1 MLKNLTM
8 DFPILKP
15 GCADFLEGVSYQVEA
30 SQEKRVLKI
39 THTLTGNSF
48 VRQLIKSGDA
58 QFSVLLLYLNSSERQ
73 HETSNDIKIES
84 DKIVAEQLV
93 DIKFS
98 YAPEIIPSIIII
110 KEKSIE
116 LADESSGLTD
126 FWKQGDDTT
135 IPKYSR
141 IALAEKLKFTKG
153 GLADLF
159 EIQHEE
165 SFDRGWMKVSVTES
179 AGVGTPP
186 VTLLCGQD
194 VFDQLRSTRLP
205 QPGDSLES
213 HSQIESI
220 RGAIATNILCALY
233 AYMQQLHKKEDGEH
247 EDSGVLLAHRELLQ
261 EKINGNWQ
269 DDDFNPSIA
278 ATKMQ
283 PYMLDNK
290 ILNGGDD
297 GDQ

>member
-15 GCADFLEGVSYQVEA
+15 ECADFLKDVSYEVEA
-30 SQEKRVLKI
+30 NQDGKEMRI
-39 THTLTGNSF
+39 QHTLKGQSF
-48 VRQLIKSGDA
+48 IRSLVINDEAK
-58 QFSVLLLYLNSSERQ
+58 FSVLLLYRDSSERQ
-73 HETSNDIKIES
+73 HEVSNDIKIES
-84 DKIVAEQLV
+84 DRIVAVQLV

-110 KEKSIE
+110 KEKSIQ
-116 LADESSGLTD
+116 LADEYSGLTD

-153 GLADLF
+153 GLDNLF
-159 EIQHEE
+159 EIQHKE
-165 SFDRGWMKVSVTES
+165 SFDRGWMEVSVNEFT
-179 AGVGTPP
+179 GDGTPP
-186 VTLLCGQD
+186 VTLFCGKD
-194 VFDQLRSTRLP
+194 VFDQIMRTRLP
-205 QPGDSLES
+205 QPGAPLES

-247 EDSGVLLAHRELLQ
+247 EYSGVLLAHRELLQ
-261 EKINGNWQ
+261 EKINENWQ
-269 DDDFNPSIA
+269 DGDFNPSLA

-290 ILNGGDD
+290 ILNGDGGDE
-297 GDQ
+297 